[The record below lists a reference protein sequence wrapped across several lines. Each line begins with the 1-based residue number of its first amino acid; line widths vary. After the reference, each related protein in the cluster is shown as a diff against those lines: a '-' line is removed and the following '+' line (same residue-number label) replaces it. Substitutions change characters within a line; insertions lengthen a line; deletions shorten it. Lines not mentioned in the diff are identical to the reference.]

1 MTASAVGLLIGAI
14 GVGAVLANPI
24 IVRTKRSPTQR
35 RRLMAIGL
43 LLAAPGMIELAIT
56 PRHGMAIDLVG
67 ALMIGFGWEFVFI
80 SGQMTVATE
89 AAAGIRG
96 RMMGLFFVLVTA
108 TSAAGAVLLGLLIN
122 KVGIMTAF
130 LATSAVAAVAGVALL
145 AMGSRVTSPGKSP
158 GEAQLRLCS

>member
-1 MTASAVGLLIGAI
+1 M
-14 GVGAVLANPI
+14 
-24 IVRTKRSPTQR
+24 IV
-35 RRLMAIGL
+35 
-43 LLAAPGMIELAIT
+43 LAIT

>member
-1 MTASAVGLLIGAI
+1 LIGAI

-24 IVRTKRSPTQR
+24 IVRTKKSPTQR

-43 LLAAPGMIELAIT
+43 FLAAPGMIVLAIT

-80 SGQMTVATE
+80 SGQMTVVTE

-96 RMMGLFFVLVTA
+96 RMMGLFFVLVTGTTA
-108 TSAAGAVLLGLLIN
+108 VGAVLLGLLIN
-122 KVGIMTAF
+122 TVGITKAF
-130 LATSAVAAVAGVALL
+130 LATSTMAAAAGVALL
-145 AMGSRVTSPGKSP
+145 ALGSRVTSPRN
-158 GEAQLRLCS
+158 EATEPEGITSIQPN